1 MWNANHEKIL
11 QALSGII
18 ELGNFFLLALL
29 FSDFKQRGALV
40 THVHTHDGIYSGA
53 TFKEE

>member
-11 QALSGII
+11 QVLSGII

-40 THVHTHDGIYSGA
+40 THVHTHGIYSGA